1 MIMIMMMMLIFGG
14 YIDHMMIYRSHDD
27 DNVVYIFGGYIVCKR
42 SDALIEGSTFV
53 NINDLT
59 TTTRIAL

>member
-1 MIMIMMMMLIFGG
+1 MMIMMLIFGG
-14 YIDHMMIYRSHDD
+14 YIDHMMMIMLL
-27 DNVVYIFGGYIVCKR
+27 IFGGYIVCKR